1 MLMRTTFR
9 AARRR
14 PGPGARRRD
23 RTMHRDRTPARKLP
37 WRAAAQAV
45 CALGA
50 LLACAGVR
58 PARAQQWAYGSNVTG
73 LYRINTATG
82 AGTLLYSGAPF
93 TSGPAGVAAIAER
106 PSDGMLFFIVG
117 NAGNDTTYRW
127 DPATPAT
134 APVRLG
140 NTGAGVGY
148 MPRMGFDLSGN
159 LYGINVTTTQI
170 YSISQTTGAATATG
184 SALTGGPAGQTGGD
198 LAFHPS
204 SGLIYIL
211 TGTASPYTIYTVPVT
226 GGALTNRG
234 TVSGLPGAPSG
245 GAFNAAGT
253 YYVQSSTSNNLY
265 TAPIAGGAATLVGS
279 SGAALQ
285 DIAAVPVAL
294 PTVTLGFAPAT
305 VGQTGVSI
313 LTITLTNS
321 SAVAQ
326 RGAAFTDTYPANLLN
341 GTTPAGATTCAGG
354 TVTAAAGG
362 GSVALAGGTIPAGG
376 SCTVTVN
383 VTSATAGSRVNTLA
397 AGAVTTVIGGTTAA
411 SSATLTVLPRAD
423 LQVTKTDSVASVIKG
438 STLTYIIIARNL
450 GPSAVVGATL
460 TDVFPAAVSAVAW
473 TCTATA
479 GSACPASGAGNIST
493 SAVNLLV
500 NGAATFRAT
509 ATASGAAGWI
519 VNTATGSPPAG
530 TDDPAANSAATDST
544 LLVVYGVTVTTD
556 GLDTVPR
563 LPSTAST
570 GKYSYTFTLTNTTNA
585 AESFDLLATAGTAGT
600 FVTIDS
606 ITGAGVT
613 RGAPPDSARLA
624 SIGAGANATIAV
636 WYRAAGAA
644 TGSLDTIRLRGRSL
658 VRPATALDSGWS
670 YVRIVRPSLVLQK
683 TVNPPGAAPPGT
695 DLTYTITA
703 TNAGSDPAVSVVAV
717 DSVAAQVRFQVGSA
731 ASTLPAGV
739 TATVA
744 YSNDAGATWTYT
756 PVSLGCAAPAGFDGC
771 VNRVRW
777 SLQNPLSSVAPN
789 NVASFSF
796 VARIK

>member
-1 MLMRTTFR
+1 
-9 AARRR
+9 
-14 PGPGARRRD
+14 
-23 RTMHRDRTPARKLP
+23 MHRDRTPASRIP

-45 CALGA
+45 CALAA
-50 LLACAGVR
+50 LLALAGVR
-58 PARAQQWAYGSNVTG
+58 PARAQLWAYGSNVTG

-82 AGTLLYSGAPF
+82 AGTLLYSGTPF

-106 PSDGMLFFIVG
+106 PSDGMVFFIVG

-170 YSISQTTGAATATG
+170 YSISQATGAATATG
-184 SALTGGPAGQTGGD
+184 AALTGGPAGQTGGD
-198 LAFHPS
+198 LAIHPT

-211 TGTASPYTIYTVPVT
+211 TGAASPYTIYTVPLT

-253 YYVQSSTSNNLY
+253 YYVESSASNNFY
-265 TAPIAGGAATLVGS
+265 TAPIAGGAATLVGG
-279 SGAALQ
+279 SGAAFQ
-285 DIAAVPVAL
+285 DIATVPVAL
-294 PTVTLGFAPAT
+294 PTVAMAFAPAS
-305 VGQTGVSI
+305 VGQTGASV
-313 LTITLTNS
+313 LTFTLSNPAT
-321 SAVAQ
+321 VQQ
-326 RGAAFTDTYPANLLN
+326 RGAAFTDTYPANLVN
-341 GTTPAGATTCAGG
+341 TATPAGATTCAGG

-362 GSVALAGGTIPAGG
+362 ATVTLAGGTIPAGG

-383 VTSATAGSRVNTLA
+383 VMSATAGSYVDPLA
-397 AGAVTTVIGGTTAA
+397 AGALTTVIGANTAA
-411 SSATLTVLPRAD
+411 ATATLTVLPRAD
-423 LQVTKTDSVASVIKG
+423 LQVTKTDGLTSVIQG
-438 STLTYIIIARNL
+438 NTLTYTIAVTNL

-460 TDVFPAAVSAVAW
+460 TDVFPAAVSGVAW

-500 NGAATFRAT
+500 NGTATFLAT
-509 ATASGAAGWI
+509 ATASGTGTI
-519 VNTATGSPPAG
+519 SNTATASPPAG
-530 TDDPAANSAATDST
+530 VDDPAANSSGTDNNT
-544 LLVVYGVTVTTD
+544 VIIVYGVTVTPD

-563 LPSTAST
+563 LPSTAAT
-570 GKYSYTFTLTNTTNA
+570 GKYSYAFTLTNTTNA
-585 AESFDLLATAGTAGT
+585 AESFDLYATAGPAGAY
-600 FVTIDS
+600 VTIDS

-624 SIGAGANATIAV
+624 AIGAGANATISV
-636 WYRAAGAA
+636 WYRAASAA
-644 TGSLDTIRLRGRSL
+644 TGALDTIFLRGRSL
-658 VRPATALDSGWS
+658 VRPATARDSGWS
-670 YVRIVRPSLVLQK
+670 YVRIVRPSLVLVK
-683 TVNPPGAAPPGT
+683 SVAPPGASPPAT

-703 TNAGSDPAVSVVAV
+703 TNAGTNPAVSVVAV
-717 DSVAAQVRFQVGSA
+717 DSVAPQVRFKVGSA
-731 ASTLPAGV
+731 TSTLPAGV
-739 TATVA
+739 TAIIA

-777 SLQNPLSSVAPN
+777 SLQNPLSNVAPD

-796 VARIK
+796 VVRIK